1 MSSIML
7 SQVRHSVRCASA
19 PILSNFSLSK
29 SALTTVCTKTPMSFS
44 EIKPFSPSLIKEEV
58 VPREQ
63 FLGLLRFR
71 NLGKAIDLLAHI
83 GEAHH

>member
-1 MSSIML
+1 
-7 SQVRHSVRCASA
+7 
-19 PILSNFSLSK
+19 
-29 SALTTVCTKTPMSFS
+29 MSFS
-44 EIKPFSPSLIKEEV
+44 EIKPFSPSLIKDKV